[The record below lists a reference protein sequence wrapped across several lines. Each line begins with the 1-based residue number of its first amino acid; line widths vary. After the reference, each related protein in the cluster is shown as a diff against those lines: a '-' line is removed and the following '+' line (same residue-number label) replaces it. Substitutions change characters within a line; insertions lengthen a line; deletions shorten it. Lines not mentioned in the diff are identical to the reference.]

1 MKIHLRY
8 TWSSVDER
16 VKQYWRWVEKMCV
29 VNLKWNLKSNY
40 NLVNS
45 LIPTWSGILKILFS
59 EGRMKFLELQILGSS
74 LFEFF
79 PVLWRVRIIV
89 QKSLRNNLS
98 SEAKPPARCRRK
110 FFKNCEAISHF
121 VMWIFEHFDVVIF
134 SLYCF
139 LRSILFLRYK

>member
-16 VKQYWRWVEKMCV
+16 VQQYWGWVEKMRV

-59 EGRMKFLELQILGSS
+59 EGRMKFLELRILKSS
-74 LFEFF
+74 LFQSFVTHGEKILK
-79 PVLWRVRIIV
+79 VLCRVRIIV

-110 FFKNCEAISHF
+110 FFKNCEAIF
-121 VMWIFEHFDVVIF
+121 AFCDVDFRTFQCSYI
-134 SLYCF
+134 
-139 LRSILFLRYK
+139 